1 LFYGFYSA
9 ALLEIIMESN
19 FVYNEYVM
27 GDADY
32 YEDQEYP
39 KQTWDYYEL
48 YGEEIDELDV
58 SS

>member
-1 LFYGFYSA
+1 M
-9 ALLEIIMESN
+9 EIIMENN

-32 YEDQEYP
+32 YKDQEYP

-48 YGEEIDELDV
+48 YSEEIDELDV